1 MAEETK
7 TSADLRDNG
16 KRFEAFFLDA
26 AIVAMLSM
34 VVFALIGAPLLG
46 YYSAAEEVEAA
57 AAEVEAAAQ
66 ATHLLSS
73 LDEISPSDE
82 GEAAM
87 ASSWVYAKA
96 AGEDPAKGD
105 VLYYYDCVYK
115 GLPVAS
121 YNAKFAFEGS
131 ASQTAYSRLFAIEDP
146 AEPIVFAEAYEPLIK
161 GYAMGSD
168 DSGPAAAAYADA
180 IGSFKEIYRADWV
193 EFGGSAAYSVPYVAY
208 LAANEKIQYE
218 AGGASL
224 VSYALSALAVY
235 VGLPFLFK
243 NGKTLSKRIL
253 GLAVVSDRGALS
265 KWQVASRGLIETASF
280 CGLAVFAPFLFFQLP
295 AIALPILA
303 AGGFALSMW
312 EVVLAS
318 LLVTALSGF
327 LTLFTKEKKSLH
339 DLATLTGVISE
350 SKASLRKRE
359 EERKEAEHGGSGEPA
374 GDA

>member
-34 VVFALIGAPLLG
+34 VVFALIGAPLFG